1 MNIFNIYTKMKKTI
15 LALGAIAMMAACT
28 QTKNNPFLEEW
39 DTPYGIPPFEKIQ
52 LTDYIPAIKAGI
64 EEQNKELEAILNN
77 QEAPTFENTIAA
89 YELSGKTLTK
99 TSAVLFNLQ
108 ETEGSDEM
116 NKVVEE
122 ATALMTEHE
131 DNISMNKAF
140 FGRVKAVYEAEQ
152 SGLTREQ
159 QMVLK
164 KLYQSFTRN
173 GVDLDEA
180 AQARLKEINQKIA
193 AAQQKFGTNLLAE
206 NNAFKEKFGVPV
218 SSYTSEMTSCE
229 DRSRREEMFKAY
241 SSRGNNGNE
250 YDNKALCLEIL
261 KLRAERAKLLGF
273 DNFAAYQLDN
283 KMAHDPGTVDAF
295 LDKIIG
301 PAVSKAKEEIAD
313 MQKVM
318 DEDIQADKV
327 AAGSKIESW
336 DWFYYA
342 EKVRQRKY
350 SLDENLTKPYFRMEN
365 VRDGIFFAAH
375 TLYGINVE
383 PLKDVPLYNPA
394 VEAFKVTDAD
404 GSLLGIFTTD
414 YFPRASKRGGA
425 WMTNFREQYVDAD
438 GNDVRPIIINVG
450 NMTAPT
456 ETLPALFTI
465 DEVETVFHEFG
476 HALHGLLTKCHYPS
490 VSGTNVA
497 RDFVETFSQFN
508 ENWAFQPEI
517 LAEYAKHYETGEV
530 IPDSL
535 VAKIN
540 NARKFN
546 QGFMTSELCAASI
559 LDMKWHELAEEDL
572 AKLSEGD
579 QAANVAE
586 FEKKVCKEMGLI
598 DEIIPRYRTTYFNHI
613 FNSGYSAGYYSY
625 LWAEVLDKDAFE
637 YFQQQGIYNPEVAM
651 KFRQTF
657 LEKGGSEEPMTLYL
671 SFRGAQPDPG
681 ALLRARGLTE

>member
-1 MNIFNIYTKMKKTI
+1 
-15 LALGAIAMMAACT
+15 MMAACA

-39 DTPYGIPPFEKIQ
+39 DTPYGIPPFERIQ
-52 LTDYIPAIKAGI
+52 LTDYIPAVKAGI

-77 QEAPTFENTIAA
+77 QEAPTFENTVAA
-89 YELSGKTLTK
+89 YELSGRTLTK
-99 TSAVLFNLQ
+99 TTAVLFNLQ
-108 ETEGSDEM
+108 ETEGNDEM
-116 NKVVEE
+116 SKVVEQ

-140 FGRVKAVYEAEQ
+140 FERVKAVYDADQ

-173 GVDLDEA
+173 GVDLEEA

-206 NNAFKEKFGVPV
+206 NNAFKEQFGLPV

-229 DRSRREEMFKAY
+229 DRNRREAMFKAY

-261 KLRAERAKLLGF
+261 KLRAEKARLLGF

-283 KMAHDPGTVDAF
+283 KMAHDPATVDAF
-295 LDKIIG
+295 LDRIIG
-301 PAVSKAKEEIAD
+301 PAVAKAKEEVAD
-313 MQKVM
+313 MQVIM
-318 DEDIQADKV
+318 DEDIQAGKV
-327 AAGSKIESW
+327 AAGSRIEPW

-365 VRDGIFFAAH
+365 VRNGIFFAANK
-375 TLYGINVE
+375 LYGISVE
-383 PLKDVPLYNPA
+383 PLKDVPLYNLA
-394 VEAFKVTDAD
+394 VEAFKVIDAD
-404 GSLLGIFTTD
+404 GSLLGIFSTD
-414 YFPRASKRGGA
+414 YFPRSSKRGGA
-425 WMTNFREQYVDAD
+425 WMTNFREQYVDAQ
-438 GNDVRPIIINVG
+438 GNDVRPIVINVC

-456 ETLPALFTI
+456 DSLPALFTI

-559 LDMKWHELAEEDL
+559 LDMKWHELDEEDL

-579 QAANVAE
+579 QAANVAD

-637 YFQQQGIYNPEVAM
+637 YFEQQGIYNSEVAL

>member
-1 MNIFNIYTKMKKTI
+1 MKKTI

-140 FGRVKAVYEAEQ
+140 FGRVKAVYEADQ

-206 NNAFKEKFGVPV
+206 NNAFKEKFGIPV

-250 YDNKALCLEIL
+250 YDNKSLCLEIL

-318 DEDIQADKV
+318 DEDIQAGKV

-342 EKVRQRKY
+342 EKVRARKY

-375 TLYGINVE
+375 KLYGINVE

-425 WMTNFREQYVDAD
+425 WMTNFREQYVDAE
-438 GNDVRPIIINVG
+438 GNDVRPIIINVE

>member
-1 MNIFNIYTKMKKTI
+1 
-15 LALGAIAMMAACT
+15 MMAACT

-39 DTPYGIPPFEKIQ
+39 NTPYGIPPFEKIQ
-52 LTDYIPAIKAGI
+52 LTDYIPAVKAGI

-77 QEAPTFENTIAA
+77 QDAPTFENTVAA

-140 FGRVKAVYEAEQ
+140 FERVKAVYDADQ

-180 AQARLKEINQKIA
+180 SQARLKEINQKIA
-193 AAQQKFGTNLLAE
+193 AAQQKFGTNLLTE
-206 NNAFKEKFGVPV
+206 NNAFKEKFGIPV

-261 KLRAERAKLLGF
+261 KLRSEKAKLLGF

-283 KMAHDPGTVDAF
+283 KMAHDPQTVDAF
-295 LDKIIG
+295 LGKTIG

-313 MQKVM
+313 MQKIM
-318 DEDIQADKV
+318 DEDIQAGKV

-342 EKVRQRKY
+342 EKVRARKY

-365 VRDGIFFAAH
+365 VRNGIFFAAH
-375 TLYGINVE
+375 KLYGINVE

-425 WMTNFREQYVDAD
+425 WMTNFREQYVDAE

-535 VAKIN
+535 VTKIN

-559 LDMKWHELAEEDL
+559 LDMKWHELTETDL

-579 QAANVAE
+579 QAANVAD

-637 YFQQQGIYNPEVAM
+637 YFQQQGIYNPEVAL
-651 KFRQTF
+651 KFRKTF